1 MLSQQQHTACSR
13 AHTHRLMMGMEAT
26 MIKVMMV
33 MMMMMVVVEL
43 LLMLL
48 QMLVVVLAVL

>member
-26 MIKVMMV
+26 MIKVMM
-33 MMMMMVVVEL
+33 MMMMVVVEL